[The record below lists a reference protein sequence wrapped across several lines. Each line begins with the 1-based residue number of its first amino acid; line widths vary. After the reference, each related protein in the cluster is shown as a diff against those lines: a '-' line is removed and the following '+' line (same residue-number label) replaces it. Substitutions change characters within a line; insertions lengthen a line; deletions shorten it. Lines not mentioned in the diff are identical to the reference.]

1 MLKIEIDVTE
11 LRQYIIVRGQL
22 ALSLHSLIRIDCN
35 IDSISILQMQY
46 FRVFLHGDIEIMKG
60 FLRPINFVKHTL
72 NNFVAVALNAIT
84 FMFGG
89 KILRISFSLS
99 IEERNV
105 VPLNKITKVI

>member
-1 MLKIEIDVTE
+1 MLEQSSK

-22 ALSLHSLIRIDCN
+22 ALSSHSLITIDCN
-35 IDSISILQMQY
+35 LIPYQFYRCNISG
-46 FRVFLHGDIEIMKG
+46 FFLHGDIEIMKG
-60 FLRPINFVKHTL
+60 FLRPINFVIHTL
-72 NNFVAVALNAIT
+72 NNFVAVAVNAIT

-105 VPLNKITKVI
+105 VPLNKIT